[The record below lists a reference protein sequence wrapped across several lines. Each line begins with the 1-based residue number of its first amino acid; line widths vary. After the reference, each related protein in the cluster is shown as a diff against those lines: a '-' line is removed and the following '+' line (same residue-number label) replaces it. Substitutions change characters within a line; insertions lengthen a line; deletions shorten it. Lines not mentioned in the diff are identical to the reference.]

1 MLVFVFFNDTATHVI
16 YTYHH
21 TLSLHDALPILLAG
35 AALRGAQL
43 VGVEIYNAL
52 NQRTGKIIFPRFDNA
67 DLTGCDLRGAVIEGV
82 DFASTVFDKVNIAGT
97 ELRQCTGMRSGR
109 RPEERRVGKERVS
122 TCRARWSPYHK
133 KK

>member
-82 DFASTVFDKVNIAGT
+82 DFASTVLDTVNIDGT

-109 RPEERRVGKERVS
+109 RACIRPEPRPARVGGPGQLGRE
-122 TCRARWSPYHK
+122 
-133 KK
+133 

>member
-82 DFASTVFDKVNIAGT
+82 DFASTVRSEEHT
-97 ELRQCTGMRSGR
+97 SELQSLVRISYAVFCL
-109 RPEERRVGKERVS
+109 
-122 TCRARWSPYHK
+122 K
-133 KK
+133 KKNNNTTKL